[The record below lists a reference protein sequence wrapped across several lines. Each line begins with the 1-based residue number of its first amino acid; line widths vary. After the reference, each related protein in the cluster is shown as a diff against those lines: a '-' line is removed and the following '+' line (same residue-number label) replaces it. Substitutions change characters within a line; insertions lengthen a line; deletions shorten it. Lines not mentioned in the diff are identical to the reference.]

1 MRNRRAA
8 LAGVLAH
15 TRRNFRAWWSLNDGN
30 RADAAAMHRRHTL
43 KWLLSMMEEWR
54 RYASSVVAQRTA
66 HLLRQRTLAT
76 AKGRRVTC
84 VGALGQWRE
93 AVEELRNERARAQY
107 RMTLL
112 NTAAAALRSLHRQSP
127 LQA

>member
-15 TRRNFRAWWSLNDGN
+15 TRRNFRAWWSLNDGK
-30 RADAAAMHRRHTL
+30 RADAAAIRRRYTL
-43 KWLLSMMEEWR
+43 KWLLSMIEEWR
-54 RYASSVVAQRTA
+54 QYASSVVAQRTA
-66 HLLRQRTLAT
+66 HLLRQRALAT

-84 VGALGQWRE
+84 VGAWGQWRE
-93 AVEELRNERARAQY
+93 TVEELRNERARAQY
-107 RMTLL
+107 RKTLL

-127 LQA
+127 LEV